1 MNKFYY
7 LLALLFIPIGTAVSQ
22 NILTAQEA
30 VSLAMQNN
38 FDVLLTKN
46 DLVVAKENLTYGNAG
61 LLPSLTANFSQS
73 NSNQNSKQT
82 QVSGEV
88 RELDNAKNNS
98 MNYGVSLGWT
108 IFDGFG
114 MFARYDK
121 LNELK
126 ARGEIEL
133 QSVII
138 STVGEV
144 LNMYYTIVLEEN
156 LLNTIDSSIMI
167 STDRLKTAENRFQ
180 IGKASKLEVL
190 NVQVNLNSDESL
202 RLKKIETIRNLK
214 TELNRLMARD
224 LNNDFQVEEQ
234 FHFNENLKM
243 DDLLIQASNQN
254 LELQL
259 IKLDKRI
266 AELELKDVKSRR
278 LPIVRLNSGY
288 NFSSSESSLGFVSQ
302 SSARGLTY
310 GVTASF
316 NIFDGFNQRR
326 IERIAKIGVEKA
338 GIQIERSKALV
349 DASIVKAYQSYMTNI
364 SLAKLEDK
372 NERIAKQNLGIT
384 LDKYKIGTISA
395 VEFRD
400 AQENYVNAMS
410 RLKEANYLAKLS
422 EIGLKELVGN
432 LDL

>member
-1 MNKFYY
+1 MYKFYY

-46 DLVVAKENLTYGNAG
+46 DLAVAKENLTYGNAG

-138 STVGEV
+138 STVGDV

-180 IGKASKLEVL
+180 IGKASKLEV
-190 NVQVNLNSDESL
+190 S
-202 RLKKIETIRNLK
+202 
-214 TELNRLMARD
+214 
-224 LNNDFQVEEQ
+224 
-234 FHFNENLKM
+234 
-243 DDLLIQASNQN
+243 
-254 LELQL
+254 
-259 IKLDKRI
+259 
-266 AELELKDVKSRR
+266 
-278 LPIVRLNSGY
+278 
-288 NFSSSESSLGFVSQ
+288 
-302 SSARGLTY
+302 
-310 GVTASF
+310 
-316 NIFDGFNQRR
+316 
-326 IERIAKIGVEKA
+326 
-338 GIQIERSKALV
+338 
-349 DASIVKAYQSYMTNI
+349 
-364 SLAKLEDK
+364 
-372 NERIAKQNLGIT
+372 
-384 LDKYKIGTISA
+384 
-395 VEFRD
+395 
-400 AQENYVNAMS
+400 
-410 RLKEANYLAKLS
+410 
-422 EIGLKELVGN
+422 
-432 LDL
+432 

>member
-1 MNKFYY
+1 MEKRRN
-7 LLALLFIPIGTAVSQ
+7 
-22 NILTAQEA
+22 
-30 VSLAMQNN
+30 
-38 FDVLLTKN
+38 
-46 DLVVAKENLTYGNAG
+46 
-61 LLPSLTANFSQS
+61 
-73 NSNQNSKQT
+73 
-82 QVSGEV
+82 
-88 RELDNAKNNS
+88 
-98 MNYGVSLGWT
+98 W
-108 IFDGFG
+108 
-114 MFARYDK
+114 
-121 LNELK
+121 
-126 ARGEIEL
+126 
-133 QSVII
+133 
-138 STVGEV
+138 
-144 LNMYYTIVLEEN
+144 
-156 LLNTIDSSIMI
+156 
-167 STDRLKTAENRFQ
+167 RF
-180 IGKASKLEVL
+180 L

-243 DDLLIQASNQN
+243 DDLLIQASSQN

-326 IERIAKIGVEKA
+326 IERIAKIGVKKA

-364 SLAKLEDK
+364 SLAKLEYK